1 MPATPCQDTCSL
13 KENFNN
19 SWEAPQVV
27 QIQGGCIFLG
37 EARPKV
43 DKQLAFTKI
52 SVSVVYQIGGE
63 INLHEKGS
71 LACLKEYN
79 NLHLEE
85 CWLKGGEMMVKNK
98 LKISLIVHNIC
109 YS

>member
-1 MPATPCQDTCSL
+1 MSAIITKIPTTPCQDTSDL
-13 KENFNN
+13 KENGSN

-52 SVSVVYQIGGE
+52 SVSVVYHIGGA
-63 INLHEKGS
+63 INLHWKGS
-71 LACLKEYN
+71 LACLKE
-79 NLHLEE
+79 
-85 CWLKGGEMMVKNK
+85 
-98 LKISLIVHNIC
+98 
-109 YS
+109 